1 MTPYEVTIN
10 YVYDESQ
17 VQPGYESFDSIH
29 SVMLDG
35 SGKLI
40 DDKVGMFPAEGYD
53 LSKITVYSLDVS
65 NASEAEWEEM
75 WEKLY
80 DESFAAQLPGW
91 LEERSAAKMEIDLAE

>member
-1 MTPYEVTIN
+1 
-10 YVYDESQ
+10 
-17 VQPGYESFDSIH
+17 
-29 SVMLDG
+29 
-35 SGKLI
+35 
-40 DDKVGMFPAEGYD
+40 MFPTEGYD

-91 LEERSAAKMEIDLAE
+91 LEERSAAKMEIDLTD

>member
-1 MTPYEVTIN
+1 
-10 YVYDESQ
+10 
-17 VQPGYESFDSIH
+17 
-29 SVMLDG
+29 
-35 SGKLI
+35 
-40 DDKVGMFPAEGYD
+40 MFPAEGYD

-91 LEERSAAKMEIDLAE
+91 LDVYKRQNVYWRQEVRLSIFI